1 MRLRKKSAL
10 VLGTALIAVLAAGC
24 GNKSNTTASGTMAAT
39 ETSQAAAPNSEA
51 DTSLSGN
58 SETAGDSQK
67 RTAEGHLVETLKLEG
82 GTDWGAPSPFL
93 NASRGPG
100 SAKMN
105 MVYASLID
113 EDENGDIPW
122 LAESWTIEGNDYTFT
137 LYPDTTFHDGE
148 PLTTEDVAFS
158 IDYFK
163 EHTPVSNYL
172 GAGDSFIIDHYTV
185 VDDRTITITVKES
198 AADTLTNVGSFVII
212 PKHVW
217 ENVEDPNTYTGDG
230 YLTGSGAYMCTA
242 YDGATGS
249 YELTAFDG
257 FKGGKPAADRVLFVP
272 VSDPLLAFE
281 NGEIDITSMPA
292 DLKEK
297 YTGDPSIGI
306 VDKAN
311 DMGYKLLINF
321 EKCPDFLDIELRKAL
336 YAALDRQAVVDK
348 VFRGAGSVGSAG
360 YVPEGSIYYNEKCVQ
375 YDYDPE
381 TAKAAFDG
389 KGLEVTMLAAD
400 SGDDVAIAELIK
412 LNLEAAGI
420 KVNVTAYD
428 SATRDERVNGGD
440 YEFALVGNGGWGN
453 NPPKY
458 MRTIFSD
465 ISKNQGG
472 NPHSMGP
479 IGYSNEEITKLAED
493 QMNEVDFDARKQM
506 FKDLEALVSEEV
518 PLIVVANKSSYS
530 MYRNDYFDGW
540 MKTYAYQQAEQNRLS
555 FMER

>member
-1 MRLRKKSAL
+1 MKKLKIMAAVWGAAL
-10 VLGTALIAVLAAGC
+10 LAAAVSGC
-24 GNKSNTTASGTMAAT
+24 SEKTAPAPSAQQTTAAEGSTGTEKETGRETEKETEAQQSG
-39 ETSQAAAPNSEA
+39 P
-51 DTSLSGN
+51 D
-58 SETAGDSQK
+58 
-67 RTAEGHLVETLKLEG
+67 RTKDGHLVETLKLEG
-82 GTDWGAPSPFL
+82 GTDWGTPNPFL

-122 LAESWTIEGNDYTFT
+122 LAESWSIEGNDYTFT
-137 LYPDTTFHDGE
+137 LYPDTRFHDGT
-148 PLTTEDVAFS
+148 PLTTADVAFS

-172 GAGDSFIIDHYTV
+172 GAGDSFIVDHYTV
-185 VDDRTITITVKES
+185 VDDRTITITVKKAE
-198 AADTLTNVGSFVII
+198 ADTLTNVGSFVII

-217 ENVEDPNTYTGDG
+217 ETVDDPNTYTGDG
-230 YLTGSGAYMCTA
+230 YLTGSGAYQCTS

-249 YELTAFDG
+249 YEFTAFDD

-281 NGEIDITSMPA
+281 NGEIDITAMPA
-292 DLKEK
+292 DLKDRYMGMPE
-297 YTGDPSIGI
+297 IGV

-311 DMGYKLLINF
+311 DMGYKMLINF
-321 EKCPDFLDIELRKAL
+321 EKCPEFLDLELRKAV

-360 YVPEGSIYYNEKCVQ
+360 YVPEGSLYFNDKCIK

-381 TAKAAFDG
+381 AAKAAFDG
-389 KGLEVTMLAAD
+389 KGYEITLLAAD
-400 SGDDVAIAELIK
+400 SGNDVSIAELVK

-420 KVNVTAYD
+420 KVNVTAFD
-428 SATRDERVNGGD
+428 SATRDEKVNGGD

-465 ISKNQGG
+465 ESKNKGG

-479 IGYSNEEITKLAED
+479 IGYSNEAITKLAEE
-493 QMNEVDFDARKQM
+493 QMTEVDFEARKQM
-506 FKDLEALVSEEV
+506 FKDLEYLVSEEI
-518 PLIVVANKSSYS
+518 PLIVIANQSSYS
-530 MYRNDYFDGW
+530 MYRKDYYDGW